1 MTRHVGPIETA
12 LQRLVEAYVLEHGHG
27 SATTL
32 GKGIGRSG
40 KWISAFIAGNRTLTV
55 DDGERLAQMLGVEL
69 RTLAK
74 APTRLPRLHAT
85 DRRETMM
92 RRLFARLEDNDSKRV
107 VISTIQALLRL
118 QAKRG
123 HDSPAA
129 PADRRR
135 A

>member
-40 KWISAFIAGNRTLTV
+40 KWISAFVAGNRTLTV

-69 RTLAK
+69 RNLTK
-74 APTRLPRLHAT
+74 ASARLPRLHAT

-92 RRLFARLEDNDSKRV
+92 RRLFARLQDNESKRV
-107 VISTIQALLRL
+107 AISTVQGLLRL
-118 QAKRG
+118 EAKRD
-123 HDSPAA
+123 HDL